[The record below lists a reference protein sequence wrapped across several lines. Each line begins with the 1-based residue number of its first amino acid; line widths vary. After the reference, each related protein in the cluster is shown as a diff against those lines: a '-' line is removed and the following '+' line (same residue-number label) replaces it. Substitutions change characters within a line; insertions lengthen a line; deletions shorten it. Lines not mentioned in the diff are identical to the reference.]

1 MVVSLRCFLVD
12 DYLLLP
18 EDGECE
24 VVDDYLLPEE
34 GECEV
39 FPS

>member
-12 DYLLLP
+12 DYLLP